1 MNITAPS
8 TEEQQ
13 IWYLATLGRPALL
26 RHLASTDVPPAAVLI
41 HDPLDCPHWAVLAFG
56 CLAPQAKRAVQSA
69 LRPLADARSFCVTLT
84 IDDTPVHH
92 TGIVPVLAEETTGAV
107 TGQYAELML
116 LEHGGLANKAAFR
129 LSRMPTDK
137 GWIIDAD
144 FQPSGTPAAQRPFG
158 SARGGRN
165 RAVLPPVAAELNR
178 LAAQV
183 ERSAL

>member
-1 MNITAPS
+1 MSTTVPS
-8 TEEQQ
+8 SEKQK
-13 IWYLATLGRPALL
+13 IWYLATLGRTALL
-26 RHLASTDVPPAAVLI
+26 QQLSQLGTLVPTSLT
-41 HDPLDCPHWAVLAFG
+41 HDPLSCARWAVLASG
-56 CLAPQAKRAVQSA
+56 RLTPEAQQAVESA
-69 LRPLADARSFCVTLT
+69 LLPLADAASFSVTLT
-84 IDDTPVHH
+84 IDDAPVHH
-92 TGIVPVLAEETTGAV
+92 TGIVPVFTEHTAGAV

-144 FQPSGTPAAQRPFG
+144 FQPSGIPAAQRPFG

-165 RAVLPPVAAELNR
+165 RTVLPPVAAELNR

>member
-1 MNITAPS
+1 MNTTVPS

-13 IWYLATLGRPALL
+13 IWYLATLGRTALL
-26 RHLASTDVPPAAVLI
+26 RQLAPLDTPVLATLT
-41 HDPLDCPHWAVLAFG
+41 HDPLSCARWAVLASG
-56 CLAPQAKRAVQSA
+56 RLAPEAQQAVESA
-69 LRPLADARSFCVTLT
+69 LRPLVGAVSFSVTLT
-84 IDDTPVHH
+84 IDDEPVHH
-92 TGIVPVLAEETTGAV
+92 TGIVTVLAERTAGTV

-144 FQPSGTPAAQRPFG
+144 FQPSGHPAAHRPFG

-165 RAVLPPVAAELNR
+165 RTVLPPVAAELNR
-178 LAAQV
+178 LVAQA
-183 ERSAL
+183 ERGAL